1 MIQAEQ
7 AAAASAT
14 GIFLCLRQLAE
25 EAATL
30 NLPHTLFAIE
40 QALAV
45 VANETEREPSP
56 GLRH

>member
-1 MIQAEQ
+1 MIRAEQ
-7 AAAASAT
+7 APVASAT

-45 VANETEREPSP
+45 VANEAERGPSV
-56 GLRH
+56 GNRH

>member
-1 MIQAEQ
+1 MIHAEQ
-7 AAAASAT
+7 AAVASAT
-14 GIFLCLRQLAE
+14 GIFFCLRQLAE

-45 VANETEREPSP
+45 VANETEHEPAP
-56 GLRH
+56 RVRH

>member
-1 MIQAEQ
+1 MIRAEQ

-14 GIFLCLRQLAE
+14 GIFFCLRQLAE

-45 VANETEREPSP
+45 VASETEYESP
-56 GLRH
+56 LKLKH

>member
-1 MIQAEQ
+1 MILQKEPPP
-7 AAAASAT
+7 ASAV
-14 GIFLCLRQLAE
+14 GIFHCLRQLAE

-45 VANETEREPSP
+45 VASETEDEPHP
-56 GLRH
+56 ARRH

>member
-1 MIQAEQ
+1 MILAEQ
-7 AAAASAT
+7 AEMASAT
-14 GIFLCLRQLAE
+14 GIFFCLRQLAE

-45 VANETEREPSP
+45 VANETEQETAPR
-56 GLRH
+56 LRQ